1 MATYKWSVKPA
12 NLISGTTLIKETD
25 NKIQANL
32 DDIADFING
41 EGEYIGQGL
50 TFDMLDKNSSQ
61 TILGIKTFTNGIV
74 SNVTGNATTATNL
87 QTARLIAGT
96 SFDGSTDINITFANI
111 STKPTTISGYGITD
125 VYTKTEVGTLTEFTI
140 SLA

>member
-96 SFDGSTDINITFANI
+96 SFDGSKDINITFANI

-125 VYTKTEVGTLTEFTI
+125 VYTKTEVGTLAEFTI

>member
-74 SNVTGNATTATNL
+74 SNVTGNATTATKL

-96 SFDGSTDINITFANI
+96 SFDGSKDIDITFANI

-125 VYTKTEVGTLTEFTI
+125 VYTKAEVGTLTEFTTN
-140 SLA
+140 LG

>member
-12 NLISGTTLIKETD
+12 NLISGTTLIKDTD

-74 SNVTGNATTATNL
+74 GNATTSTKL

-96 SFDGSTDINITFANI
+96 SFDGSKDINITFANI

-125 VYTKTEVGTLTEFTI
+125 VYTKAEVGTLAEFTTN
-140 SLA
+140 LG

>member
-12 NLISGTTLIKETD
+12 NLISGTTLIKDTD

-125 VYTKTEVGTLTEFTI
+125 VYTKAEVGTLTEFITN
-140 SLA
+140 LG

>member
-12 NLISGTTLIKETD
+12 NLISGNTLIKDTD

-74 SNVTGNATTATNL
+74 GNATTATKL

>member
-74 SNVTGNATTATNL
+74 GNTTTATKL

-96 SFDGSTDINITFANI
+96 SFDGSKDIDITFANI

-125 VYTKTEVGTLTEFTI
+125 VYTKTEVGTLTEFTTN
-140 SLA
+140 LG